1 MAGDF
6 VTRPDGLTQ
15 DDDRFLARL
24 ARGIAARGLTAP
36 AVLALEC
43 LRPAAF
49 LGGQAMRFLSPLVP
63 LVASGEDW
71 DRLAQLLEVRGSVER
86 LLSHLEALPE
96 ALAGRDGG
104 LEPGR
109 QAYAVVDCGSTTT
122 KAVLLARV
130 GGRYSDEWHTTH
142 MIDPRSIVPE
152 SIMPGYP
159 FLAEN
164 RLDYSDIARH
174 LEVNR
179 TVGVPYTDE
188 MIANAVA
195 DLETQANPDE
205 GDVDALLA
213 RYPKAQARVFDGEAG
228 KITELD
234 ALIAYMQMLGT
245 LVEFDSF
252 DAAANS
258 R

>member
-130 GGRYSDEWHTTH
+130 GGRYRLVGRAEAPTTVEAPLEKVFPASDRARDVRDALDKGEMRAHGLQRMVQAEPELGKCGQLGAPH
-142 MIDPRSIVPE
+142 VLLRDGPRA
-152 SIMPGYP
+152 
-159 FLAEN
+159 L
-164 RLDYSDIARH
+164 RLDGHALQR
-174 LEVNR
+174 R
-179 TVGVPYTDE
+179 
-188 MIANAVA
+188 AVVRMELGRKHERRRGHGA
-195 DLETQANPDE
+195 P
-205 GDVDALLA
+205 VLL
-213 RYPKAQARVFDGEAG
+213 VH
-228 KITELD
+228 
-234 ALIAYMQMLGT
+234 
-245 LVEFDSF
+245 DS
-252 DAAANS
+252 AA
-258 R
+258 